1 MQGMDVATFA
11 RRLDQIS
18 SYLPYFPMRHVYG
31 KSAQTRSTAK
41 SRQSIPGS
49 ESLRE
54 DDSERNRSLTDIGVL
69 AKDHIVPWAAAT
81 T

>member
-1 MQGMDVATFA
+1 MGLTMQGMDVATFA
-11 RRLDQIS
+11 RRLEQIS
-18 SYLPYFPMRHVYG
+18 SYYG
-31 KSAQTRSTAK
+31 NSAQTRSTAK

-69 AKDHIVPWAAAT
+69 AKDHIVPLAAAT